1 MALNFPADGQ
11 KPHHV
16 FRGALLGGLVAVAL
30 FEVMLRVLHLPQDLS
45 AEILGVAM
53 IPVLVAGFIWQVGAL
68 LSDPDRLPHTIG
80 YAFGTIALIIVF
92 FAFMYREL
100 GIVSPT
106 DPTHREVTSFFTCLY
121 FSATIIT
128 TSGLGDFVPMPEAR
142 IMAALEMVIG
152 YVSFGIVTAASF
164 FLIEHRSRKP

>member
-1 MALNFPADGQ
+1 MAQNA
-11 KPHHV
+11 KARRREPHHV
-16 FRGALLGGLVAVAL
+16 FRDALLGGMVTIAV
-30 FEVMLRVLHLPQDLS
+30 FEVMLRVLHLRQDV
-45 AEILGVAM
+45 AAVILGVAM
-53 IPVLVAGFIWQVGAL
+53 IPALVAGFIRQVGAL

-100 GIVSPT
+100 GIVSPG
-106 DPTHREVTSFFTCLY
+106 DPSAREVTSFFTCLY
-121 FSATIIT
+121 FSASTIT
-128 TSGLGDFVPMPEAR
+128 TAGLGDFVPMPEAR

-164 FLIEHRSRKP
+164 FLIEHRSRRP